1 MFNVIVLFQRRYH
14 YKYMSNKQTIISDIY
29 FDRSGYG
36 SKATTLKDARE
47 KDKTITMKD
56 VEDFFRKNVEIKRKQ
71 RGQNSFVAPHNN
83 HTFQLDLFFISK
95 NDIEATQKF
104 RAGLVMIDVLSKYA
118 VVVHIKSKNPADV
131 IAGTMEGLEKMRA
144 KPKIIYTDDEGSISG
159 ADFKQLVED
168 EGIELYRTRGHP
180 AFAERFIRT
189 FMDKLFKRVENDEKK
204 GKHNIQWIDY
214 ITEIL
219 LTYNN
224 KDVHSATGLTPNE
237 ARKERNE
244 FKAKLTVSVKAKKER
259 ICPSLEVGDRVKI
272 MRKKAITE
280 KERTSHWLKGY
291 YVVQEIAEKLNQKYY
306 KLTDYPRLLMRHE
319 LLKI

>member
-1 MFNVIVLFQRRYH
+1 MLKFFLERMLRL
-14 YKYMSNKQTIISDIY
+14 
-29 FDRSGYG
+29 RE
-36 SKATTLKDARE
+36 SKGVRT
-47 KDKTITMKD
+47 
-56 VEDFFRKNVEIKRKQ
+56 
-71 RGQNSFVAPHNN
+71 GFVAPHNN
-83 HTFQLDLFFISK
+83 NTFQLDLLFISN

-118 VVVHIKSKNPADV
+118 VLVRIKSKSPADV

-144 KPKIIYTDDEGSISG
+144 KPKITYTDDEGSISG

-189 FMDKLFKRVENDEKK
+189 FKDKLFKRVENDEKK
-204 GKHNIQWIDY
+204 GTKNIQWIDY
-214 ITEIL
+214 ITKIL
-219 LTYNN
+219 LTCNN
-224 KDVHSATGLTPNE
+224 KDFHSATGLTPNE
-237 ARKERNE
+237 ARKERND
-244 FKAKLTVSVKAKKER
+244 FKAKLNVSVKAKKER
-259 ICPSLEVGDRVKI
+259 MYPTLEVGDKVKI